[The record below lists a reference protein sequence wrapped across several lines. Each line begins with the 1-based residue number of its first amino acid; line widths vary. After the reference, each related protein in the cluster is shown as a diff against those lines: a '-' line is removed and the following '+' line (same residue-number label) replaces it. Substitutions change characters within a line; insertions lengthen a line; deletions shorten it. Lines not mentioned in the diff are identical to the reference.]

1 MSLLGI
7 KPAAQHL
14 TIKDDTLPL
23 GFQEDS
29 EIVRSLVRATK
40 PKIKSNIADSVL
52 LSQFMRD
59 NGRCNISHAP

>member
-7 KPAAQHL
+7 KPAAQPPA
-14 TIKDDTLPL
+14 IKDDTLPL
-23 GFQEDS
+23 GFKEDS

-59 NGRCNISHAP
+59 NGRCNISQAP

>member
-7 KPAAQHL
+7 KPAAHPPA
-14 TIKDDTLPL
+14 IKDDTLPL
-23 GFQEDS
+23 RFKEDS
-29 EIVRSLVRATK
+29 EMFRSLISATK

-52 LSQFMRD
+52 LSQFMRN